1 MPKEQQLWPY
11 LCFNLENVPCTLGE
25 GCVFC
30 CICIFGLIGL
40 LCCLSPLFSD
50 LPSVWLFS
58 PLLWV
63 EYWSLPTIPVEP
75 SISSFSS
82 VSFCSLYF
90 GAVLLDVCVFIIF
103 LSSFLSV
110 SVHLYPLSF
119 LGEKR
124 KGKKDQHIAETYSK
138 HIAERKESIQYNQ
151 EHTLLIESP
160 KVKGAQ
166 FSLVQEWEEGIRE
179 RTEDQAVL
187 PSL

>member
-1 MPKEQQLWPY
+1 MYSIVQLF
-11 LCFNLENVPCTLGE
+11 CFHAD
-25 GCVFC
+25 F
-30 CICIFGLIGL
+30 
-40 LCCLSPLFSD
+40 LSSWSIYYWKWGIEVSSYYFS
-50 LPSVWLFS
+50 FS
-58 PLLWV
+58 F
-63 EYWSLPTIPVEP
+63 
-75 SISSFSS
+75 SSFSS

-110 SVHLYPLSF
+110 SVHLYSLSF